1 MECEKCLSPWNTE
14 THVPK
19 ILACGHTICR
29 SCLYEIVEKIFTKE
43 QKVFKCPICSY
54 EIMTITNKEDIDYLK
69 KNFPLLM
76 IVDKL
81 NTTRNRLNVSNNM
94 SLNTS
99 SFVNNNNIY
108 SNNNN
113 IIDNSINSFSNKE
126 NEQNINNNTN
136 NNNISN
142 IINIGYYPQ
151 CTQHQNKANFYYEV
165 NSEKKYVCNI
175 CIANASY
182 DTTKQLFPIP
192 GLNVQN
198 ELKISSCK
206 KKFNLLKSEISKIES
221 FLEKYQKNFETK
233 NKKKIDELFEYI
245 NQIVQYNYTTS
256 ITLFNQCKN
265 EQKSQIENK
274 LKELSNLKIEL
285 DSFNQQLDNFLND
298 IPNNNP
304 ETQTKLDNIYNR
316 IGNYINYE
324 NELCLFQMDI
334 NLNDEIKESFFKLM
348 ENSHVISVDFLKM
361 KNGELPNIK
370 ELLQKNLLWS
380 CSCGKTDNKSGT
392 IICKKCS
399 KFRGLET
406 YNNILFNP
414 LIATKREIDEF
425 EARRKHE
432 KKIFRALMKR
442 NNERT
447 IQENSISLFAIDTL
461 WFNKWK
467 TYVTNDLSDKILSNE
482 YKYISDNMKI
492 GVLPPD
498 SIDNSKICR
507 IFSKSYDENNK
518 EIIKYTLKNGLK
530 VKQDYLIINQY
541 LWEWLFYYY
550 GGGPEIEINQ
560 SMIQKYFSN
569 KPKENEDNY
578 ATDEN
583 YDLGISELNSEQ
595 NDENNSDMFIN
606 MTNKINPVN
615 RYTFNTKFSD
625 LKTNKQKKEFSYEDV
640 EISIDKN
647 ISKID
652 SMMYD
657 SNFDS
662 NKK

>member
-19 ILACGHTICR
+19 ILACGHTICQ
-29 SCLYEIVEKIFTKE
+29 SCLYEMVEKILTKE
-43 QKVFKCPICSY
+43 QKVFKCPLCSY
-54 EIMTITNKEDIDYLK
+54 EIMTITTKEDIENLK

-99 SFVNNNNIY
+99 SFVNNNIL
-108 SNNNN
+108 SNNIN
-113 IIDNSINSFSNKE
+113 DNSINSFYNKE
-126 NEQNINNNTN
+126 NEQNININNI
-136 NNNISN
+136 NNNISSS
-142 IINIGYYPQ
+142 IINVGYYPQ
-151 CTQHQNKANFYYEV
+151 CTQHQNKANFYYEID
-165 NSEKKYVCNI
+165 SEKKYVCNL
-175 CIANASY
+175 CIENASN
-182 DTTKQLFPIP
+182 DITKKLLPIP
-192 GLNVQN
+192 GLNAQN

-206 KKFNLLKSEISKIES
+206 KKFNLLKSEINKIES
-221 FLEKYQKNFETK
+221 FLEKYQKNFEAK

-265 EQKSQIENK
+265 EQKTQIENK

-285 DSFNQQLDNFLND
+285 DFFNQQLDTFLNN
-298 IPNNNP
+298 IANANP
-304 ETQTKLDNIYNR
+304 ETQLKLDNIYNR
-316 IGNYINYE
+316 LGNYINYE

-348 ENSHVISVDFLKM
+348 ENSHVITVDFLKM
-361 KNGELPNIK
+361 KNGELPNLK
-370 ELLQKNLLWS
+370 ELLQKNDLWP
-380 CSCGKTDNKSGT
+380 CPCGKTDNKCGT

-442 NNERT
+442 NSERT
-447 IQENSISLFAIDTL
+447 IQENYISLFAIDTF

-482 YKYISDNMKI
+482 SKYISDNIKI

-498 SIDNSKICR
+498 AIDNSKICR
-507 IFSKSYDENNK
+507 ITSGIVGENNK
-518 EIIKYTLKNGLK
+518 EILKYTLKNGLK

-541 LWEWLFYYY
+541 LWEWLSYYY
-550 GGGPEIEINQ
+550 GGGPEIGINQ
-560 SMIQKYFSN
+560 TMIQKYFNTN
-569 KPKENEDNY
+569 KKREKEITT

-583 YDLGISELNSEQ
+583 YDLGTSELDSDQSEV
-595 NDENNSDMFIN
+595 NNTSNMFLNIN
-606 MTNKINPVN
+606 NKINPVN
-615 RYTFNTKFSD
+615 RYTFNTRFSD
-625 LKTNKQKKEFSYEDV
+625 LKSNKQKREFSYEDV

-652 SMMYD
+652 SMLYD
-657 SNFDS
+657 INTES